1 VKGSGKRSSRRK
13 PEARAQEKPTKKAP
27 KTTLDRYKSVL
38 VASQEARRITA
49 MRGKDA
55 GESAEKPVVRALKR
69 LADEELKIEVS
80 EEE

>member
-1 VKGSGKRSSRRK
+1 
-13 PEARAQEKPTKKAP
+13 
-27 KTTLDRYKSVL
+27 
-38 VASQEARRITA
+38 